1 MTGNV
6 FQATVSASEVGEAG
20 IGVDVR
26 VGAGVIGENCLGLG
40 VSVGRSIY
48 ARAGNVSVG
57 GAEIAGAEVPCPTQ
71 EVIKTQT
78 NKVSTRFIAVK
89 YSGE

>member
-1 MTGNV
+1 M
-6 FQATVSASEVGEAG
+6 S
-20 IGVDVR
+20 VDVR

-40 VSVGRSIY
+40 VSVGRSTY

-57 GAEIAGAEVPCPTQ
+57 GAAIAGAEVACPAQ
-71 EVIKTQT
+71 AVINAQT
-78 NKVSTRFIAVK
+78 NKISTRFIAVK